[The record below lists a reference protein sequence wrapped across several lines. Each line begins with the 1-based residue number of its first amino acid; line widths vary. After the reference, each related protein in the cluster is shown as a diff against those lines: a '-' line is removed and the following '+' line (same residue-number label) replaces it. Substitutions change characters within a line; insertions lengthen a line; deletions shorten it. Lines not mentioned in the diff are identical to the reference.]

1 MGEDERYQPL
11 PGPTELPGWVWRRT
25 SRRVRILLAVA
36 LAACGV
42 AAMVLVPSA
51 RESAQE
57 SADRERRERAA
68 RVERR
73 IQELQAQQRPRS
85 GRSAAV
91 APPGAAPP
99 VRLEARAALLTDLT
113 AAIAADARGRARRGT
128 LEGPILRAVCEPFP
142 RSVAGVGAERDLE
155 RREGRYACV
164 AVTSE
169 FGRSEAGVGGVLGY
183 PYRAKVDFESGRFA
197 LCRISGRPDPTPD
210 PRVTTP
216 EACGG

>member
-1 MGEDERYQPL
+1 MDQDERYQPL
-11 PGPTELPGWVWRRT
+11 PGATELPGWIWRRT
-25 SRRVRILLAVA
+25 SRRLRILLVLA
-36 LAACGV
+36 LGACGV
-42 AAMVLVPSA
+42 AAVVLVPAA

-57 SADRERRERAA
+57 SADRERRERAEQL
-68 RVERR
+68 ERR

-91 APPGAAPP
+91 APPGAPAPA
-99 VRLEARAALLTDLT
+99 RLEARAALLNDLT
-113 AAIAADARGRARRGT
+113 AAIVADARGRARRGT

-142 RSVAGVGAERDLE
+142 RTVAGLGAERDLA

-164 AVTSE
+164 AATSE

-197 LCRISGRPDPTPD
+197 LCRISGRPGPTPD